1 MNDSEATLV
10 LETALLCASQPMPIA
25 EMRKLFGESP
35 DFDNNTL
42 RACLESLQTQWDGR
56 GLELVQLASGWRFQS
71 RPAMQRYLER
81 LNPERPPKYSRA
93 VLETLAIVA
102 WRQPVTRGD
111 IEDIRGVT
119 VSSQIVK
126 ALEDR
131 GWIEVIGH
139 RDAPGRPAL
148 FGTTRQFLD
157 DLGMRALDELP
168 PLESAQA
175 AAALAGL
182 DLGGAEIQPEEIAIA
197 QGLAPEET
205 DPAAQAVGD
214 ALGDAPEQGALLD
227 GEPAA
232 DRAQDA
238 DAAESGAE
246 AGSQA
251 DVAPGEPAPDGEAR
265 TSVAQDLPPAEE
277 PGDSVVEDVAVAT
290 ASHTPEALPDAQDA
304 DGVESM
310 VSRVASDSDPA
321 LDGEGA
327 DGADGQG
334 VDLQGVELQ
343 GAAPVSDAGQEQG
356 QKPSLPE
363 EPEQEPRQ
371 NPEQRP
377 EQEPQQTPEQSSEKS
392 SEQTPEQGSEQ
403 TPEQS
408 SEQTPEQDPDSQ
420 DQDPA
425 GVASGAGRVADA
437 AGLAAGDPA
446 RLSGRARIDAVPPAA
461 LPSEASHDVQA
472 SAPRAPLGVPL
483 ADVVPE
489 VPQLDSDRIDPPSV
503 PGETTPPA
511 PAPEFQPGLQE
522 PEIAPPAPEALPG
535 VSGASNPSNDDDDE
549 LADGKPSQV

>member
-42 RACLESLQTQWDGR
+42 RACLETLQTHWDGR

-182 DLGGAEIQPEEIAIA
+182 DLGGAEIQPDEIAIA
-197 QGLAPEET
+197 QGLVPEET
-205 DPAAQAVGD
+205 GTSAQAAAAAVAD
-214 ALGDAPEQGALLD
+214 ALGDAPAQGALLED
-227 GEPAA
+227 PSGSAA
-232 DRAQDA
+232 DGLQEGAPEGAQEG
-238 DAAESGAE
+238 AAG
-246 AGSQA
+246 
-251 DVAPGEPAPDGEAR
+251 GEVDPDGA
-265 TSVAQDLPPAEE
+265 AQPALNDGDHALEE
-277 PGDSVVEDVAVAT
+277 PGDSTVHDVAVAT
-290 ASHTPEALPDAQDA
+290 ASHTPEALSDVTSA

-310 VSRVASDSDPA
+310 ASRVASDSDPA
-321 LDGEGA
+321 LEAEAVAPVARADVAQKSANTSANTSAQASDAEAQRAQSEGPA
-327 DGADGQG
+327 DSA
-334 VDLQGVELQ
+334 
-343 GAAPVSDAGQEQG
+343 AAPDLAPAPN
-356 QKPSLPE
+356 PS
-363 EPEQEPRQ
+363 
-371 NPEQRP
+371 
-377 EQEPQQTPEQSSEKS
+377 
-392 SEQTPEQGSEQ
+392 
-403 TPEQS
+403 
-408 SEQTPEQDPDSQ
+408 
-420 DQDPA
+420 
-425 GVASGAGRVADA
+425 
-437 AGLAAGDPA
+437 GDPA
-446 RLSGRARIDAVPPAA
+446 AATAQASDSVSDSSPVRDERAAHDAARLAGEAELNVVPAA
-461 LPSEASHDVQA
+461 ESSSEMTQAVQG

-489 VPQLDSDRIDPPSV
+489 VPQLDADRIDPPSV
-503 PGETTPPA
+503 PGETTPPV

-522 PEIAPPAPEALPG
+522 PEIVPPAPEALPG